1 MTAKAL
7 LCYSVGLWAI
17 AGSRIVVPAF
27 YSLQDTW
34 TPLKIALICLGAN
47 VVLNAILIFPLKH
60 AGLALATSLS
70 SILNLILLFRELR
83 PRLEGMDLKKSG
95 RSLLQVAFS
104 SLLMGLAAYVI
115 CSSGDWSLSGHT
127 GEKMLLLGSGIGAGI
142 LIYIGSSYGM
152 KNQELLFLM
161 RMLRRKR

>member
-1 MTAKAL
+1 
-7 LCYSVGLWAI
+7 
-17 AGSRIVVPAF
+17 
-27 YSLQDTW
+27 
-34 TPLKIALICLGAN
+34 
-47 VVLNAILIFPLKH
+47 
-60 AGLALATSLS
+60 
-70 SILNLILLFRELR
+70 
-83 PRLEGMDLKKSG
+83 MDLKKSG